1 MFGVRKQTQM
11 DKVKSA
17 VRDAIAYADEVA
29 GDERLRDDLRAA
41 MGHGVEASDRLR
53 KDVAAGNIATRLAND
68 RKLRKKVRAMLE
80 DLDSAGERVRRKKR
94 HRLRNA
100 LLVLGGI
107 GAMAAAIPNLRR
119 WFSGRTIEP
128 TQNTADVGL
137 TV

>member
-1 MFGVRKQTQM
+1 MLGVKRQTQM

-41 MGHGVEASDRLR
+41 MGHGVEARDRFR

-80 DLDSAGERVRRKKR
+80 DLDSASERVRRKKR
-94 HRLRNA
+94 HRLRNG

-107 GAMAAAIPNLRR
+107 GAIAAAIPNLRR
-119 WFSGRTIEP
+119 WSRQP
-128 TQNTADVGL
+128 TSQDTAEVGL